1 MSGATKTRD
10 PSPDRHVA
18 KKNFGRHE
26 FTAGFYPGF
35 ARSILVN
42 GEEVY
47 DQEKHGPCPFVL
59 PHGQDKPLGSC
70 AIELSSTKGYAFVLH
85 VEDPD
90 HVVDKIE
97 ITLKPKAG
105 GGVTAFSDDGGG
117 TPDKITVNNTALLC
131 PPNC

>member
-1 MSGATKTRD
+1 MNGATKTRD

-18 KKNFGRHE
+18 KKSIGRHE

-47 DQEKHGPCPFVL
+47 DQQKHGPYPFVL
-59 PHGQDKPLGSC
+59 PHGEDKPLGSC
-70 AIELSSTKGYAFVLH
+70 AIELSSTKGYSFVLH

-105 GGVTAFSDDGGG
+105 GGVMAFTDDTSEG
-117 TPDKITVNNTALLC
+117 PDTITVNNTALLC